1 MAYFSSDED
10 FQRMGSFGCGEQ
22 CRCGPCSQ
30 SRAGRDSLAEWYK
43 RDEDEPEE
51 PAGPWPPRAN
61 NRPAIG
67 EPPPQGPAPVL
78 QPTRL
83 FQDDPT
89 PPLVR
94 RMRGVMSRGLTPP
107 TLHPPFQ
114 PPLPPRPPDLFRL
127 SPEFQ
132 RELIEKWERER
143 RNRELTSPPPPPWQ
157 RPSLG
162 DAIRQYLDNNLDRL
176 MGDLRVP
183 RSMRSHIR
191 EVARDAIGRGATEGL
206 NRALT
211 QMGIGGRA
219 RDAIN
224 SSVRAAIERIRVR

>member
-1 MAYFSSDED
+1 MAYFSFNED
-10 FQRMGSFGCGEQ
+10 FQRLGSFGCGEQ

-30 SRAGRDSLAEWYK
+30 RHSGRASLAEWYV
-43 RDEDEPEE
+43 RDEDEPGD
-51 PAGPWPPRAN
+51 PAGPPPPRAN
-61 NRPAIG
+61 NRPAFG
-67 EPPPQGPAPVL
+67 EPPQGQPLVL

-83 FQDDPT
+83 FQDGPT

-114 PPLPPRPPDLFRL
+114 PTPPPRPPDLFRL

-143 RNRELTSPPPPPWQ
+143 RNRELTSPATPPVQ
-157 RPSLG
+157 RLSLG
-162 DAIRQYLDNNLDRL
+162 DAIRRYLDNNLDRL
-176 MGDLRVP
+176 MRDLRVP
-183 RSMRSHIR
+183 QSLRGRVR
-191 EVARDAIGRGATEGL
+191 DAARDAIGRGATEAL

-211 QMGIGGRA
+211 QMGVGGGA
-219 RDAIN
+219 REAII
-224 SSVRAAIERIRVR
+224 SSASAAIEQIRVR

>member
-1 MAYFSSDED
+1 MAYFSLNED
-10 FQRMGSFGCGEQ
+10 FQRLGSFGCGGK
-22 CRCGPCSQ
+22 CRCGPCAQRYSA
-30 SRAGRDSLAEWYK
+30 RASSAEWYK
-43 RDEDEPEE
+43 RDEEE
-51 PAGPWPPRAN
+51 SAPPASPPPPRSN

-67 EPPPQGPAPVL
+67 EPPTQGPPMVL

-83 FQDDPT
+83 FQDDPR

-114 PPLPPRPPDLFRL
+114 PTPPPRPPDLFRL

-143 RNRELTSPPPPPWQ
+143 RNRELTSPAPPPAQ
-157 RPSLG
+157 RLSLG
-162 DAIRQYLDNNLDRL
+162 DAIRRYLDNNLDRL
-176 MGDLRVP
+176 MIDLRVP
-183 RSMRSHIR
+183 RSLRGHIR
-191 EVARDAIGRGATEGL
+191 NAARGAIGRGATEAL

-211 QMGIGGRA
+211 QMGVGGGA
-219 RDAIN
+219 REAII
-224 SSVRAAIERIRVR
+224 SSVRAAMGQIRVR